1 MSFRA
6 PFLLSGWLLAA
17 AVALASWAISPAPT
31 VRLSNTLNGPIHI
44 LTER

>member
-6 PFLLSGWLLAA
+6 PFMLSGWLFAA
-17 AVALASWAISPAPT
+17 AAALASWAISPAPIAKHP
-31 VRLSNTLNGPIHI
+31 NTLNGPIHI